1 MIFLINLTVMNSN
14 KCLVCGGSNLRA
26 DRALSGR
33 LVCNSCGTP
42 FGVGRPVRRK
52 ISIYNKFSLNRKYF
66 LFFCILIIAF
76 ILVVI

>member
-1 MIFLINLTVMNSN
+1 MIGN
-14 KCLVCGGSNLRA
+14 KCLVCGSSNLRA

-42 FGVGRPVRRK
+42 FGVGRRVINRK
-52 ISIYNKFSLNRKYF
+52 GIYNKFSFNNKYS
-66 LFFCILIIAF
+66 LFICILILAF